1 MLIITTPQT
10 KIENSSPDGAK
21 LGKIYFNGD
30 KAVKIFTIEST
41 GGFIPGPESTT
52 LRLRQGPVGSTGN
65 AFTLTPGTTGST
77 ASLLLSSPGD
87 KASFVITYDSSK
99 GDATE
104 AFLYSTTSIYTP
116 GDTLIDEPVLQ
127 DTVPLSFYIDN
138 PAQNSKRSIGPMLNI
153 DMNGDYMIEQASGK
167 ITQDETSFGLTKT
180 NPKLA
185 GNVKITVDSN
195 NDIWLNSIDA
205 EKELADDK
213 YKKYRIGP
221 DSSYAIDLNKFFD
234 YGQTPTEIVYS
245 LYQRDESYLS
255 TKRSFDE
262 QYDRFYQYGA
272 AQLPSKFYDENF
284 SFFAP
289 LYLKTEIPEHF
300 VIFRTTGPINKFT
313 YETPFDEWKNHVTS
327 DILSNSQI
335 VKVFDLSEK
344 SNIGKYLR
352 GIVNHPARRESEIT
366 VSYQENGYTTFNG
379 ISYKNGT
386 YVQAGELLYD
396 YINEENP
403 LSSVEEFVTLG
414 FQRNGVI
421 STHALNLEFLFN
433 DGDAENYSINRYFG
447 FYVNSIDLAT
457 FDLSS
462 EALSEFSYDIGQS
475 PIPRR
480 GIDGTKVSQK
490 SFIQTNKNGIK
501 IYIENE
507 SVESLPKLSR
517 YAFTSKVSEFT
528 YSELPVLNTPPS
540 IPLPLLS
547 PTKYLVG
554 NNPTGDWVGKNG
566 LWAELDGTSWIFTI
580 PIFPVKL
587 PGKFDNKLEIGEIIT
602 FDNGSLTATAELV
615 NFDYDG
621 INTNLF
627 FIVSSF
633 ISTVPLT
640 LCSTFTN
647 WSIDFYTLEKLK
659 SFERKI
665 FDNAFIENTP
675 RLFYL
680 KDNKNNLNSVSSTAI
695 KYVNIDPFTQKEVIE
710 VSLKDTKIDISNL
723 SGFSNLL
730 TQTESKLLPKGRSSI
745 SLEIKNTFAPN
756 DFIEISWNPGPTA
769 SNYPL
774 RWKVVAND
782 TNLNPGEHWP
792 SYTLTSDSEGE
803 FYLSY
808 FHPGDSTVNLSEFV
822 KSIQNA
828 FDMFPFKD
836 FEVLAKGTFLH
847 FRSTQN
853 DRVSESAQIRISNST
868 SNSVYV
874 MGIPADN
881 GGVVNFIGASN
892 RNKTRARISKSVAE
906 GMLLDEYVSTK
917 GSFAANRKYDI
928 LGSTIVFSPYL
939 EEPVYDENGEKLVDF
954 IDSDIYMVVSLS
966 IEDAEIQ
973 TTSDGKITT
982 YELYKPSFGIL
993 SVLPIKDFDTDYY
1006 LSDYTKSYSPEL
1018 LKYFGREFPSAKIIN
1033 IDPLAS
1039 DYMCTFDRDF
1049 EFNSYPA
1056 RVPYLSLYDD
1066 GSNDPVLHNEDAQF
1080 LFLAPGN
1087 YATLITSTVSFI
1099 PPTPG
1104 SSVLLLPDNKHLYFT
1119 EDILSK
1125 FKGFLTLS
1133 GIVSDED
1140 EARFDALENLW
1151 DPSRFE
1157 PELLSE
1163 YDRLGE
1169 NFLKSLVLK
1178 SRVVPYCLK
1187 WTSPQGRDV
1196 RDNPYRF
1203 NYHRSFG
1210 NMSFSPSEN
1219 LQTPDPIFFTHEWP
1233 YLDSIPLDFPVLSQP
1248 ESTFSYFYDEL
1259 GDVYDLSSLS
1269 RDWFTQYFSVGFPIE
1284 QYKDS
1289 NGDYQSVKIDP
1300 FERYSYFNYENFSEN
1315 TFTFFRG
1322 YKFQIS
1328 EKDPITGQIT
1338 ANTQKYNNYRFS
1350 VIIKAVEEDPNTIE
1364 DPIEFKT
1371 IVNEKWK
1378 FIVLKITI
1386 RSASY
1391 RFPTGKIGYVD
1402 LYTFQNSNDI
1412 AYYDYT
1418 SSAYTLPGFYS
1429 SIPTDKKL
1437 SYPINLATASSDP
1450 TLGIVYNYY
1459 DSYPSSDVFIDNLVN
1474 QILPVP
1480 GGDYSNIIAY
1490 NDLLGF
1496 QTCATIPVPNGV
1508 YDSNTVEL
1516 TGITA
1521 YLKLSPI
1528 PLALSVSLPYATISW
1543 KQYIFYHQTGG
1554 NNTLKDL
1561 TERLSFQ
1568 EISKVVQGTS
1578 ERAKMVYEIYKEDG
1592 STINTPNFVLNTISP
1607 ESLTRIFD
1615 YFPVTDPDKPSAFY
1629 NVDNIGVVLNEQK
1642 DLQTIY
1648 RYQGDFSPKFRDVLK
1663 FWLRE
1668 DEEFTTVA
1676 SRDFLLNNTHF
1687 AEELKDFSILNNQ
1700 FYNKVADTEILTLS
1714 PDSGFSPVYPLINE
1728 IAIDKKTIFAWNS
1741 SWDQNYYRKYSNTSI
1756 YTEVKGTEEMKE
1768 LKSFF
1773 GSKLMKV
1780 PDKYDLYQFILQ
1792 EFSSMTNLEAS
1803 NVEFGYYQTPTSVTL
1818 QINLYERLLRE
1829 MAGTSTES
1837 RAKTEFLKAL
1847 NEIPGAFD
1855 SNTLSDTVKQY
1866 LIDNIIDLYEIDT
1879 VKFYVLETGS
1889 PADNLIATATSAI
1902 PTSPRPTVEF
1912 STTTLGNETYDENQ
1926 LRVGKYIMK
1935 KDAKIVQLNP
1945 FKFQIVYPLDSRF
1958 FTSLSAGVSV
1968 RRI

>member
-10 KIENSSPDGAK
+10 KIENSARGTTVGEEGK

-30 KAVKIFTIEST
+30 KAVKIFTIESAGLSLP
-41 GGFIPGPESTT
+41 GGESST

-65 AFTLTPGTTGST
+65 AFTLTPGTPGGT
-77 ASLLLSSPGD
+77 ASLLLSNTGD
-87 KASFVITYDSSK
+87 KSSFIITYDASR
-99 GDATE
+99 GNATE
-104 AFLYSTTSIYTP
+104 AYLYSLEDIYVP
-116 GDTLIDEPVLQ
+116 DDTLGV
-127 DTVPLSFYIDN
+127 DTPILSNIKPIQFFVDN
-138 PAQNSKRSIGPMLNI
+138 PEKNSKRSIGPMFNV
-153 DMNGDYMIEQASGK
+153 DMNNNYMIEQASGK
-167 ITQDETSFGLTKT
+167 ITQDETSFGLART
-180 NPKLA
+180 NPKLV
-185 GNVKITVDSN
+185 GNVKITIDSTN
-195 NDIWLNSIDA
+195 EIWLNSIDA

-213 YKKYRIGP
+213 YKKYRLGP

-234 YGQTPTEIVYS
+234 YGQTPSEIVYS
-245 LYQRDESYLS
+245 LYQKDDSYFS
-255 TKRSFDE
+255 TKRSFAE

-272 AQLPSKFYDENF
+272 TQLTSKFYEEDF

-300 VIFRTTGPINKFT
+300 VIFRTTGPVNKFT
-313 YETPFDEWKNHVTS
+313 YETPFEEWKNYVTS

-335 VKVFDLSEK
+335 VKVFDLSEN

-386 YVQAGELLYD
+386 FVQAGELLYD

-462 EALSEFSYDIGQS
+462 QALSEFSFDIGQS

-507 SVESLPKLSR
+507 SIESLPKLSR
-517 YAFTSKVSEFT
+517 YAFTSRVSDVV
-528 YSELPVLNTPPS
+528 YSGGS
-540 IPLPLLS
+540 IFS
-547 PTKYLVG
+547 
-554 NNPTGDWVGKNG
+554 
-566 LWAELDGTSWIFTI
+566 
-580 PIFPVKL
+580 VKL
-587 PGKFDNKLEIGEIIT
+587 PGKFDNKLEIGEIVT
-602 FDNGSLTATAELV
+602 FDNGSLTATAEIS
-615 NFDYDG
+615 NFSYDG
-621 INTNLF
+621 INTSLDF
-627 FIVSSF
+627 ATTSF
-633 ISTVPLT
+633 NSTIPLT
-640 LCSTFTN
+640 LFTTFTD
-647 WSIDFYTLEKLK
+647 WSVDFYTLEKLK

-665 FDNAFIENTP
+665 FDNVFIENAP

-730 TQTESKLLPKGRSSI
+730 TQTESKLLTKGRSSI

-756 DFIEISWNPGPTA
+756 DFIEISWKPGPTA

-803 FYLSY
+803 YYLSY
-808 FHPGDSTVNLSEFV
+808 FHPGDATINLSDFV
-822 KSIQNA
+822 KSIQQA
-828 FDMFPFKD
+828 FDAFPFKD

-847 FRSTQN
+847 FRSTQDN
-853 DRVSESAQIRISNST
+853 RVSESAQIHISNAS
-868 SNSVYV
+868 SNTIYV
-874 MGIPADN
+874 MGIPAGL
-881 GGVVNFIGASN
+881 GGAVNFIGASDKN
-892 RNKTRARISKSVAE
+892 RTRARISKSVAE

-939 EEPVYDENGEKLVDF
+939 DEPVYDENGEKLIDF
-954 IDSDIYMVVSLS
+954 KGSDIYRVVSLS

-1006 LSDYTKSYSPEL
+1006 LSDYTKTYSPEL
-1018 LKYFGREFPSAKIIN
+1018 IKYFGREFPSTKIISSTAIGN
-1033 IDPLAS
+1033 
-1039 DYMCTFDRDF
+1039 DYTCTFDRDF
-1049 EFNSYPA
+1049 EFSSYPIN
-1056 RVPYLSLYDD
+1056 VPYLSLSVN
-1066 GSNDPVLHNEDAQF
+1066 GSLDPILHNEDSQF
-1080 LFLAPGN
+1080 QFTGPGN
-1087 YATLITSTVSFI
+1087 SATLITAYSIT
-1099 PPTPG
+1099 PPVID
-1104 SSVLLLPDNKHLYFT
+1104 SSILLLPNNKHLYFT
-1119 EDILSK
+1119 EDLLSK

-1133 GIVSDED
+1133 GVVSDED
-1140 EARFDALENLW
+1140 EAIFNALENLW
-1151 DPSRFE
+1151 DPTRFN

-1169 NFLKSLVLK
+1169 NFLKTLVLK
-1178 SRVVPYCLK
+1178 SRVVPFCLK
-1187 WTSPQGRDV
+1187 WASPQGRDV

-1210 NMSFSPSEN
+1210 NMNFSPSEN
-1219 LQTPDPIFFTHEWP
+1219 LQTPNPIFFTHEWP
-1233 YLDSIPLDFPVLSQP
+1233 YLDSIPLDFPVLSRP
-1248 ESTFSYFYDEL
+1248 DSTFSYFYDEL
-1259 GDVYDLSSLS
+1259 GDLYDLSSLS
-1269 RDWFTQYFSVGFPIE
+1269 RDWFTQYFSVGFPVE
-1284 QYKDS
+1284 KYKDH
-1289 NGDYQSVKIDP
+1289 NGDYQAVKIDP

-1322 YKFQIS
+1322 YKFQIA
-1328 EKDPITGQIT
+1328 EKDPITGLIT
-1338 ANTQKYNNYRFS
+1338 SDTQKYNNYRFS
-1350 VIIKAVEEDPNTIE
+1350 VIIKTVEEDPTNIE

-1378 FIVLKITI
+1378 FIVLKITV
-1386 RSASY
+1386 RSSSY

-1402 LYTFQNSNDI
+1402 LYTFQNSNDL
-1412 AYYDYT
+1412 AYYDYFPL
-1418 SSAYTLPGFYS
+1418 SGSYTLPGFYS

-1437 SYPINLATASSDP
+1437 SYPINLGSASTDP
-1450 TLGIVYNYY
+1450 TLGVVYNYY
-1459 DSYPSSDVFIDNLVN
+1459 DSYPSSDIFIDNLVN

-1480 GGDYSNIIAY
+1480 GGDYSNLVAY

-1496 QTCATIPVPNGV
+1496 QTCVTIPVPTGV

-1516 TGITA
+1516 SGLTA
-1521 YLKLSPI
+1521 FTKLSPI
-1528 PLALSVSLPYATISW
+1528 PLALSVSLPYVTIPW
-1543 KQYIFYHQTGG
+1543 QTYIFYHQTGG

-1578 ERAKMVYEIYKEDG
+1578 DRAKMAYEIHKEDG

-1607 ESLTRIFD
+1607 ESLTRVFD
-1615 YFPVTDPDKPSAFY
+1615 YLPVTDPDKPSEFY

-1687 AEELKDFSILNNQ
+1687 AEELTDFSILNNQ

-1728 IAIDKKTIFAWNS
+1728 ISIDKKTIFAWNS
-1741 SWDQNYYRKYSNTSI
+1741 SWDQNYYRKYSNTSNFI
-1756 YTEVKGTEEMKE
+1756 EVKGTEEMNE
-1768 LKSFF
+1768 IKSLF

-1780 PDKYDLYQFILQ
+1780 PDNYDLYQFNLQ
-1792 EFSSMTNLEAS
+1792 EFSTVADLEAS
-1803 NVEFGYYQTPTSVTL
+1803 PVEFGYYQTASTVTL
-1818 QINLYERLLRE
+1818 QINVRERLLRE
-1829 MAGTSTES
+1829 MSGTSTES
-1837 RAKTEFLKAL
+1837 RAKTEFLKVL
-1847 NEIPGAFD
+1847 SEIPSAFD
-1855 SNTLSDTVKQY
+1855 ANTLSDTVKQY
-1866 LIDNIIDLYEIDT
+1866 LIDNILDLYEIDT

-1889 PADNLIATATSAI
+1889 PADNLIATAASVI
-1902 PTSPRPTVEF
+1902 PITPRPTIEFAISSIENGINVSFVEQ
-1912 STTTLGNETYDENQ
+1912 TYTENQ
-1926 LRVGKYIMK
+1926 LITSKYVMK
-1935 KDAKIVQLNP
+1935 KDAKIIKLDSL
-1945 FKFQIVYPLDSRF
+1945 KFQIVYPLDSRF